1 MRPIPAT
8 VLSLAFALPSIAL
21 AQQEVTVNIDRGVLA
36 ERPYTVAYPQSFQ
49 KVEDGNEE
57 SVLTL
62 QHAEAPIQCDVLV
75 ADGAAEGW
83 SADSALSGFD
93 RAAVE
98 STWRSDFADF
108 TITAQQLTGF
118 QSGPALYYEGEA
130 RQSPMGFPVKVMH
143 AEAADGGRTYI
154 FECIMDL
161 ALAEETRPV
170 VQFMIANFSTRSD
183 AECCVTPR
191 P

>member
-1 MRPIPAT
+1 MSQLNLWPGRPYPLGAT
-8 VLSLAFALPSIAL
+8 WDGAGVNFALF
-21 AQQEVTVNIDRGVLA
+21 A
-36 ERPYTVAYPQSFQ
+36 EHATAVELCLFGG
-49 KVEDGNEE
+49 EDGNEE

-183 AECCVTPR
+183 AECCVAPR